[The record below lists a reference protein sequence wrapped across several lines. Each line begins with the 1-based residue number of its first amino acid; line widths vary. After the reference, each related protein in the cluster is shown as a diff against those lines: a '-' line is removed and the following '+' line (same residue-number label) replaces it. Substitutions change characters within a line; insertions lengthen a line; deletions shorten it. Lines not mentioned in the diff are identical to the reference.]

1 MAALQAAF
9 AAASGG
15 MGEAGDEH
23 EESNSSIISHIHD
36 EMDR

>member
-23 EESNSSIISHIHD
+23 EESNSSIISQIHED
-36 EMDR
+36 MER